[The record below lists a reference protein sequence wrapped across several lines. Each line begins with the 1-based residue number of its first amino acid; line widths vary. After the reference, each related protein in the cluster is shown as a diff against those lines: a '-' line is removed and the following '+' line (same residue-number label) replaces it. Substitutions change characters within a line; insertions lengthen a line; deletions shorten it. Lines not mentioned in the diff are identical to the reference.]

1 MTRQV
6 VWEIFADVKCSS
18 ANTGLGV
25 DRPLFAV
32 SVKSRKCYVVLIYD
46 PESATPIMSIKLKT
60 KVVAMTWGRES
71 AQEGK
76 QLCLFCLTKKG
87 EIIEL
92 VEGEPKKVENK
103 ELMKPTAFDEV
114 FEVDKVASLSKN
126 MMQTE
131 NYRKDEMEQ

>member
-6 VWEIFADVKCSS
+6 VWEISADVKC
-18 ANTGLGV
+18 AATNADLGV

-32 SVKSRKCYVVLIYD
+32 SVKSGECYAVLIYD
-46 PESATPIMSIKLKT
+46 PESAVPIVSMKLKT
-60 KVVAMTWGRES
+60 RVMAMTWGRES

-92 VEGEPKKVENK
+92 VEGELEKVDSK
-103 ELMKPTAFDEV
+103 EQMKPTAFDEV
-114 FEVDKVASLSKN
+114 FEVDKVENLSKKV
-126 MMQTE
+126 MKKE
-131 NYRKDEMEQ
+131 NYSRDEVEQ